1 MEGVPIGRNLEN
13 LSHMFY
19 TYFNDNRDRK
29 QHVLTY
35 QEKDGDWMMVG
46 DIPWE
51 TRTLLGSTNMEQG
64 KRMILFEIFRLV
76 FLVNS
81 VHHRVTEPVSSPVY
95 TNWKARI
102 KSKYNK
108 IHSDTIQK

>member
-51 TRTLLGSTNMEQG
+51 
-64 KRMILFEIFRLV
+64 
-76 FLVNS
+76 
-81 VHHRVTEPVSSPVY
+81 
-95 TNWKARI
+95 
-102 KSKYNK
+102 
-108 IHSDTIQK
+108 

>member
-19 TYFNDNRDRK
+19 TYFSYIIIYDNRDRK

-46 DIPWE
+46 DIPWDMFLE
-51 TRTLLGSTNMEQG
+51 TVR
-64 KRMILFEIFRLV
+64 RL
-76 FLVNS
+76 
-81 VHHRVTEPVSSPVY
+81 
-95 TNWKARI
+95 RI
-102 KSKYNK
+102 
-108 IHSDTIQK
+108 TRLERC